1 MQKKK
6 KKEWC
11 QILNSPQNWT
21 AVEIKNPPQST
32 SDKQLNSVSILDLST
47 LNIFSKE
54 NRKIAVGS
62 VKSVRSIN
70 LFL

>member
-32 SDKQLNSVSILDLST
+32 SDKQLNSVSILDLKYSQY
-47 LNIFSKE
+47 FFK
-54 NRKIAVGS
+54 RK
-62 VKSVRSIN
+62 
-70 LFL
+70 